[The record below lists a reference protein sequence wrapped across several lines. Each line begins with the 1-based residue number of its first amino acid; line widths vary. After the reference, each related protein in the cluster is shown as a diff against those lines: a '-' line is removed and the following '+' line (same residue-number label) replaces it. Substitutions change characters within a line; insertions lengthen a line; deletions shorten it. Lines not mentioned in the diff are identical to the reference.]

1 MIERPRGTR
10 DFGMEEM
17 RKRRIVEK
25 KMRSVF
31 KRSGYREVSTPIIE
45 SLDLFLK
52 KSGKEIIKETY
63 SFEDKGGRKIALRPE
78 LTAPVIRYYVNDLQM
93 EAKPLKLF
101 YFGNCFRYDRPQK
114 GRYREFW
121 QMGCELI
128 GTDNPEALAELIALA
143 YHAIKEAGLVDIN
156 LRIGQLDYLGKQVEE
171 TLQLKSPPL
180 SEFHPGG
187 AAWKRDMFRLIDKE
201 DYEGVRDQFEEV
213 GIAQEKIDGFMNFLD
228 SGSTGDL
235 KEFIEP
241 SELKPYEEIIGLLKK
256 FGITKVKPGMKI
268 ARGLDYY
275 KGIVFEI
282 DAPCLGAEKQ
292 LCGGGSYELIGLFG
306 GKEIPTSGF
315 AIGFDRVMMA
325 LEEEGYDFEFSPSV
339 EVYIMSVNDDMIGI
353 ATKIAS
359 KLRESGMKVDMDLMR
374 RKMKKAFEY
383 ANKIGAKKVVI
394 VGPDEFERKVVIVKD
409 MESGNEEEVKID
421 KIDGWME
428 KNL

>member
-17 RKRRIVEK
+17 QKRRIVEK

-31 KRSGYREVSTPIIE
+31 ERYGYREVSTPIIE

-78 LTAPVIRYYVNDLQM
+78 LTAPVIRYYVNELQM

-121 QMGCELI
+121 QMGCELM

-143 YHAIKEAGLVDIN
+143 YHAIKETGLEDID
-156 LRIGQLDYLGKQVEE
+156 LRIGHLDYLGKQVEE
-171 TLQLKSPPL
+171 TLSSSDYYPAD
-180 SEFHPGG
+180 SS
-187 AAWKRDMFRLIDKE
+187 WKRDMFRLIDKE
-201 DYEGVRDQFEEV
+201 DYEGVKNQFEEV
-213 GIAQEKIDGFMNFLD
+213 GAAQEKIDGFMNFLN
-228 SGSTGDL
+228 SGSIDNL
-235 KEFIEP
+235 NKFIEP
-241 SELKPYEEIIGLLKK
+241 SKLKPYEEIMGLLKK
-256 FGITKVKPGMKI
+256 FGITKVDVGMKI

-421 KIDGWME
+421 KINGWME